1 MTFFTLFHVA
11 LSVAG
16 ILAGFV
22 VVSGFI
28 SARGLDGWNALFLTT
43 TVLTSTTGFLFP
55 VHKFLPSHAIGI
67 LSLIALATA
76 IFARYRRRLEGGWR
90 RSYVIA
96 SVIALYFNVF
106 VLVVQLFLK
115 VPALKALAPTQ
126 TEAPFKLAQILVLA
140 LFIFLGIYASIKSR
154 TERPQTA

>member
-11 LSVAG
+11 LSVTG

-28 SARGLDGWNALFLTT
+28 SARRLDRWTALFLTT
-43 TVLTSTTGFLFP
+43 TVLTSITGFLFP

-76 IFARYRRRLEGGWR
+76 IFARYRRQLEGGWR
-90 RSYVIA
+90 QSYVIA

-140 LFIFLGIYASIKSR
+140 LFIFLGIYASIKFR
-154 TERPQTA
+154 AEQPQTV